1 MCMVVC
7 DVPSVPRIN
16 SRSIGTL
23 TRINQLLKRE
33 LMKVVAVYI
42 VVTAEECYSAA
53 VMYCICKIILM
64 LVAFKGHLRSV
75 GTAGNCKFYVADAV

>member
-1 MCMVVC
+1 
-7 DVPSVPRIN
+7 
-16 SRSIGTL
+16 
-23 TRINQLLKRE
+23 
-33 LMKVVAVYI
+33 MKVVAVYI